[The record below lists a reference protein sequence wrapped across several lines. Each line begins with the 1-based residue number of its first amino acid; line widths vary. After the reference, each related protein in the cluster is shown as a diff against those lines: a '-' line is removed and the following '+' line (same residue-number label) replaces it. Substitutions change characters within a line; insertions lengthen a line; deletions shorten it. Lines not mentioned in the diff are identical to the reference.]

1 MPTYDFRDTVTG
13 DVFEKFMSIS
23 SKEEYLKE
31 NPHIEQMLISAP
43 AMVSTTTTSKQNR
56 VPDGFKE
63 VLSKVGHHHPNSKV
77 GMEHGD
83 KSIKAVKTREIV
95 RKHVDKITKRV
106 EGK

>member
-1 MPTYDFRDTVTG
+1 MPTYDFRDTLTG

-23 SKEEYLKE
+23 AKEEYLKE

-43 AMVSTTTTSKQNR
+43 AMVSGVSASTQNR

-63 VLSKVGHHHPNSKV
+63 VLSKIGSAHPNSKV
-77 GMEHGD
+77 GQDHGD

>member
-1 MPTYDFRDTVTG
+1 MPTYDFRDTLTG

-23 SKEEYLKE
+23 AKEEYLKE

-43 AMVSTTTTSKQNR
+43 SLVSTSTVSTQNR

-63 VLSKVGHHHPNSKV
+63 VLSKVGHAHPNSKV
-77 GMEHGD
+77 GSDYGD